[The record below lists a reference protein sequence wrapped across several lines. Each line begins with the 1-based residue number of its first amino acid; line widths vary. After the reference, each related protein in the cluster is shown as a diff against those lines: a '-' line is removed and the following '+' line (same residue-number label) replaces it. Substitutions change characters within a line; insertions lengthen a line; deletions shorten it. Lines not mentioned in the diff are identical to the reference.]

1 MQAIAAIALLA
12 LGSGCATATP
22 RADEECTRF
31 TAVVRAYGR
40 IFNPV
45 EMQKRAIEECGKGDA
60 YACVSAPV
68 AIPYTSLLYVV
79 GVPFVFPVLLA
90 SDNVYRNGC
99 PQFGHR

>member
-12 LGSGCATATP
+12 LVSGCATTTP

-31 TAVVRAYGR
+31 TAATRAYGKV
-40 IFNPV
+40 FNPMD
-45 EMQKRAIEECGKGDA
+45 MQKKAVEECGKGDP

-68 AIPYTSLLYVV
+68 AIPYTSLLYVA
-79 GVPFVFPVLLA
+79 GLPLVFPVLLA

-99 PQFGHR
+99 PHQ